1 MTPSKTTPKKAP
13 EPIPSTSKAA
23 AITTS
28 RSRKRLVATS
38 PVDVVPEKVA
48 KSVEK
53 VEAVESTQTSPKTK
67 LAAKPKGGK
76 KSGEFIRP
84 NNYCWKII

>member
-28 RSRKRLVATS
+28 RSRKRLVA

>member
-28 RSRKRLVATS
+28 RSRKRLIAS